1 MDAKTK
7 KGLIVTGIVAAVVAG
22 AYFLLKK
29 FTPASPINCKK
40 DSNSKTLEE
49 LKFCVWNYMILNF
62 PNAANKEN
70 EAFIKSNYPFTDIAF
85 MKTWDSAIQKN
96 EQTFTYSGQTMDTS
110 NGQFV

>member
-1 MDAKTK
+1 
-7 KGLIVTGIVAAVVAG
+7 
-22 AYFLLKK
+22 
-29 FTPASPINCKK
+29 
-40 DSNSKTLEE
+40 
-49 LKFCVWNYMILNF
+49 MILNF

-96 EQTFTYSGQTMDTS
+96 EPTFTYSGKTMDTS